1 MKVDALHSIPAEAT
15 ETAAG
20 QRLSVRVEGL
30 RLDAQVGVYTS
41 EHGRT
46 QPLEISLQAEVEE
59 ASAAPG
65 SDLTQAVNYAAMA
78 ETVRQVVA
86 ARHHELLEDLAQT
99 LTDTLFQDVRVKRLR
114 LTIDKPDALDDARSV
129 GVTYERWR

>member
-1 MKVDALHSIPAEAT
+1 MKVDALHSIPAEAA
-15 ETAAG
+15 ETATG
-20 QRLSVRVEGL
+20 QRLTVRVEGL
-30 RLDAQVGVYTS
+30 RLDAQVGVYAS

-46 QPLEISLQAEVEE
+46 QPLEISLQAEVED

-78 ETVRQVVA
+78 ETVRQVVG

-99 LTDTLFQDVRVKRLR
+99 LTDTLFQDARVKRLR
-114 LTIDKPDALDDARSV
+114 LAIDKPDALDDAQSV

>member
-30 RLDAQVGVYTS
+30 RLDAQVGVYAS

>member
-1 MKVDALHSIPAEAT
+1 M
-15 ETAAG
+15 
-20 QRLSVRVEGL
+20 EGL
-30 RLDAQVGVYTS
+30 RLDAHVGVYAS

>member
-1 MKVDALHSIPAEAT
+1 MKVDALHSIPAEAA

-30 RLDAQVGVYTS
+30 RLDAQVGVYAS